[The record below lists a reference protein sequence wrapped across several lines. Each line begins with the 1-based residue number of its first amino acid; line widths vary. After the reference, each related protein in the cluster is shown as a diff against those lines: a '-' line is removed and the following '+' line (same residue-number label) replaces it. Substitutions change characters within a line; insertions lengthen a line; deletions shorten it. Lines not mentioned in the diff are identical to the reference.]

1 MNEAYLETALCFN
14 PVLSKEGAWQQEDG
28 SWRLVIE
35 APEAKEISIRLDEK
49 EYPFSRDGEG
59 KWTLE
64 FRPEPGFWFFFLK
77 IDGANVVHPAFPI
90 GFGYSRPMN
99 FLNVPGDD
107 DFWLCR
113 DVPHGFVVQDYY
125 PSKVTGRTESC
136 LVYLPPRYFT
146 DTKKYP
152 VLYLQHGH
160 GENEACWIHQ
170 GKTNWILDNLLA
182 EGKAKEMIVV
192 MANGMVQVDG
202 QVRSER
208 FTQLL
213 VEDLIPFVEG
223 RYRASSRRE
232 DRAMAGLSMGSVQTS
247 ITTMT
252 HPELF
257 AYIGLFSGFLRNIFP
272 DDNVHLK
279 AMDDAEKFGETYKVF
294 FRGCGDRDQFLGTFL
309 EDDEIVKQKG
319 VREDR
324 HLYHGGHVWG
334 VWRECLRDFVPQLFR
349 D

>member
-1 MNEAYLETALCFN
+1 
-14 PVLSKEGAWQQEDG
+14 
-28 SWRLVIE
+28 
-35 APEAKEISIRLDEK
+35 
-49 EYPFSRDGEG
+49 
-59 KWTLE
+59 
-64 FRPEPGFWFFFLK
+64 
-77 IDGANVVHPAFPI
+77 
-90 GFGYSRPMN
+90 
-99 FLNVPGDD
+99 
-107 DFWLCR
+107 
-113 DVPHGFVVQDYY
+113 
-125 PSKVTGRTESC
+125 
-136 LVYLPPRYFT
+136 
-146 DTKKYP
+146 
-152 VLYLQHGH
+152 
-160 GENEACWIHQ
+160 
-170 GKTNWILDNLLA
+170 
-182 EGKAKEMIVV
+182 